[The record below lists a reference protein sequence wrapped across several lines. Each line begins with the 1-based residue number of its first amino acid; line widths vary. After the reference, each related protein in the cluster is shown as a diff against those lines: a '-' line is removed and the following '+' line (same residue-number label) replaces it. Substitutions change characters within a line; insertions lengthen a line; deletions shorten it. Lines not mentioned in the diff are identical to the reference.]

1 MMMDGCGI
9 GVMVF
14 SIVAGLLVFG
24 LLGSLIVLVWAAIG
38 RLRRDSA
45 GPAAV
50 PRG

>member
-1 MMMDGCGI
+1 MMMDGGGI
-9 GVMVF
+9 GMVVF
-14 SIVAGLLVFG
+14 SIVAGLLVLG

-45 GPAAV
+45 GSTAI